1 MRKLVMLIAVTLAI
15 AGCNTFAGLG
25 KDVEAA
31 GSAMER
37 AANKGKKN

>member
-1 MRKLVMLIAVTLAI
+1 MRLFVLIATVVVL
-15 AGCNTFAGLG
+15 AGCNTLAGFG

-37 AANKGKKN
+37 AGNKGKKN

>member
-1 MRKLVMLIAVTLAI
+1 MKKMFVLIATVVVL
-15 AGCNTFAGLG
+15 AGCNTLAGFG

-37 AANKGKKN
+37 AGNKGKKN

>member
-1 MRKLVMLIAVTLAI
+1 VKRFFILMATIVVL
-15 AGCNTFAGLG
+15 AGCNTLAGFG

-37 AANKGKKN
+37 AGSKGKKN